1 MELSFKQ
8 SMEVLT
14 VNNVVK
20 RFGDYAATNN
30 VSFSVKQG
38 SIFGLLGPN
47 GAGKTTLIRMIC
59 NIFSYDEGNIS
70 LFNQQMSPEMQNRIG
85 YLPEERGLYKKNKV
99 IDQITYFAELKGMKH
114 KNAVKSARFWLNK
127 MGASGWENK
136 KVEELSKGM
145 QQKVQFISTV
155 THSPDFIILD
165 EPFSGFDPINT
176 ELLKN
181 IILEMKANGKT
192 IILST
197 HIMSQVEEMCDEVCM
212 INKGVAVLAGKVS
225 DIRKS
230 YQKNTIHLEYS
241 GTLDISDFSDI
252 NILSE
257 SEGKMTIKVQSN
269 TFSKKDFLAKINEQV
284 DIHKFSMETPSMHDI
299 FIDVVANSR

>member
-1 MELSFKQ
+1 
-8 SMEVLT
+8 MEVLKI
-14 VNNVVK
+14 NNVVK
-20 RFGDYAATNN
+20 KFGDYTATNN
-30 VSFSVKQG
+30 VSFTVKQG

-59 NIFSYDEGNIS
+59 NIFQPDEGNIS

-99 IDQITYFAELKGMKH
+99 IEQITYFAELKGMKH
-114 KNAVKSARFWLNK
+114 RDALESARFWLNK

-155 THSPDFIILD
+155 AHSPDFIILD
-165 EPFSGFDPINT
+165 EPFSGFDPVNT

-212 INKGVAVLAGKVS
+212 INKGVAVLSGKVS
-225 DIRKS
+225 DIRQS
-230 YQKNTIHLEYS
+230 YQKNTIHLEFS
-241 GTLDISDFSDI
+241 GMLDISDFTAV
-252 NILSE
+252 NILSQ
-257 SEGKMTIKVQSN
+257 SEGKMTIKITDN
-269 TFSKKDFLAKINEQV
+269 LFDKREFLAKINEQV

-299 FIDVVANSR
+299 FIDVVSNSGGKIMVNDK